1 MKLEKNE
8 IERIE
13 GEELEWREGNRR
25 RGLIGEG
32 EMDVKGV
39 GIGCLFA

>member
-13 GEELEWREGNRR
+13 GEELKWREGNRR
-25 RGLIGEG
+25 RGLNGEG
-32 EMDVKGV
+32 EMDEKGRRDE
-39 GIGCLFA
+39 